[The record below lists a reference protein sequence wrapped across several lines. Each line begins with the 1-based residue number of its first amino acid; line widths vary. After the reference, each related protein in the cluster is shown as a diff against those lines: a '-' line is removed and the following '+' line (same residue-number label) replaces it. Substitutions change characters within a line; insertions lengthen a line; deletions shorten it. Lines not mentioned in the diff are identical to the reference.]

1 MELGLS
7 QNDLEKSI
15 EAAPLFTAKLKA
27 DRLKT
32 QKNSA
37 RKLRGIFYLSKSA
50 LFSQLICLRR
60 TLCKKVASQP
70 ACLDFMM
77 QFPYVIRH
85 AHKIPFCLHIPV
97 SPG

>member
-1 MELGLS
+1 MIWKNQLR
-7 QNDLEKSI
+7 QP
-15 EAAPLFTAKLKA
+15 PLFTAKLKA
-27 DRLKT
+27 NRLKT